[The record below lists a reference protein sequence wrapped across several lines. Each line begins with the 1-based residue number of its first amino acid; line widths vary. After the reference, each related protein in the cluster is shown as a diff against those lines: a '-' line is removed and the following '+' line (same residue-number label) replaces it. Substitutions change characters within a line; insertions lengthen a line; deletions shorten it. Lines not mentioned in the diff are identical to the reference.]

1 MTQQQHHHQSK
12 HIIKGPRP
20 SPLAI
25 NNISH
30 TIGKPSSTAVGAVLC
45 PHGHHHQ
52 QQQQQVRKPVIIYT
66 HSPRIIHIKR
76 EDFMSFV
83 QKLTGMP
90 RSGDKDVTVSGAGT
104 DNNLESSLSGESII
118 SSMKQEKNNEGQS
131 NFNNEITS
139 SSSAA
144 LLNNRYSSTYN
155 YEAPDLNYTD
165 IPLFTPNS
173 SDFLISPYSRST
185 VFKQSA
191 ESPFGI
197 LGNLISPSGLEF
209 IKELPD
215 Y

>member
-25 NNISH
+25 NKISH
-30 TIGKPSSTAVGAVLC
+30 SIGKPSSTVAAAAA
-45 PHGHHHQ
+45 PHHHGHHH

-66 HSPRIIHIKR
+66 HSPRIIHINR
-76 EDFMSFV
+76 EDFMSLV
-83 QKLTGMP
+83 QRLTGMGS
-90 RSGDKDVTVSGAGT
+90 RDKDVAVSGNGT
-104 DNNLESSLSGESII
+104 DNNLESSLSGDSII
-118 SSMKQEKNNEGQS
+118 SSIKQEKNNEGQS
-131 NFNNEITS
+131 NFNNEISS

-144 LLNNRYSSTYN
+144 LLNHRYSSSYN

-191 ESPFGI
+191 DSPFGI
-197 LGNLISPSGLEF
+197 LGNLISPSCLEF
-209 IKELPD
+209 IRELPD